1 MPFSYNPVGV
11 VNLVLAT
18 LVMVLGYWGYR
29 PSGRKTEALVGG
41 AFGLFAISHLLT
53 LLGVV
58 SSDLLII
65 ALRTTAYLV
74 MVFALLRVASG
85 HTYG

>member
-1 MPFSYNPVGV
+1 MTFSDNPVGV

-18 LVMVLGYWGYR
+18 LIMLLGYWGYR
-29 PSGRKTEALVGG
+29 TSGRKTEALVGS

-53 LLGVV
+53 LLGVI

-65 ALRTTAYLV
+65 VLRTTAYLV
-74 MVFALLRVASG
+74 VVYALLRVASG